1 MRAGPQPGSGA
12 GKAFLYMLVG
22 LVLWAAVA
30 LFVKNN
36 DYFIDH
42 FGMHM
47 GDWWIW
53 MLLAASVFVG
63 SVFWVQGHR
72 VYAMSK
78 GQSAL
83 IGLALAFLL
92 IVGLLILIVMP
103 PKKRIPAAPAA
114 EPTPPP
120 GGDQA

>member
-1 MRAGPQPGSGA
+1 MTAGPQPGSGA
-12 GKAFLYMLVG
+12 GRAFLYMLIG

-36 DYFIDH
+36 DYFIDR
-42 FGMHM
+42 FGLYM
-47 GDWWIW
+47 DWRAGLI
-53 MLLAASVFVG
+53 LAGLVFIAA
-63 SVFWVQGHR
+63 VFWVQGHR

-92 IVGLLILIVMP
+92 IVGLLILMVMP